1 MELVDTNPRPP
12 GQSRLEDE
20 PEVAFT
26 PEWGSLVRRARVAAG
41 LKQGELADMIGA
53 SQPQITQVENAT
65 IGASRVVMPIV
76 RALKIPPPSQYFE
89 DELDQRWVESG
100 RVLRRT
106 NEAGFRGLLAAAEQM
121 IAGSEPKEH

>member
-1 MELVDTNPRPP
+1 MDTNPRPP
-12 GQSRLEDE
+12 GQGRLEDE

-26 PEWGSLVRRARVAAG
+26 REWGALVRRARADAG
-41 LKQGELADMIGA
+41 LSQRDLAIEIGA
-53 SQPQITQVENAT
+53 SQPQIAQVET
-65 IGASRVVMPIV
+65 FSISSSKLVMPLV
-76 RALKIPPPSQYFE
+76 RFLKVPPPSQYFE

-121 IAGSEPKEH
+121 IAGAEPKEH